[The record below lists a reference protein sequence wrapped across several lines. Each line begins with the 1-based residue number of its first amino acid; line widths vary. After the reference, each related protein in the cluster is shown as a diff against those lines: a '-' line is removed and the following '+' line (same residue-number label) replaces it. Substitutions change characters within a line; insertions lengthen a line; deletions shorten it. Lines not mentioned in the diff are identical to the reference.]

1 MCVELRGPSVLRVSS
16 HTPRR
21 TGFQTTLRMMKLVPG
36 RVFQVFFDIEIGGEK
51 AGALH
56 PLSTLVP
63 RCSLADTVGPNAQLS
78 AAATT

>member
-1 MCVELRGPSVLRVSS
+1 
-16 HTPRR
+16 
-21 TGFQTTLRMMKLVPG
+21 MMKLVPG